1 MRKINWGIIGYGNAA
16 KSFIKAISQA
26 QNANIYGISSIT
38 NFKNL
43 IEKKREKNFQKIKI
57 FNNHINLLS
66 DTKIDAIYIA
76 LTNNLH
82 FKWIINS
89 LKFNKNVLTE
99 KPACT
104 NSVDFEKC
112 NNLSQKK
119 KAIFTEAI
127 MYRHHPQTL
136 KIIDIIKSG
145 LIGKVKNIK
154 SLCGFDIGKKILG
167 IEIKKLNYNS
177 RLLNKN
183 LGGGAILDLG
193 CYPLSMSILI
203 AGISNPK
210 IQIKKVIRKKTKIGK
225 SNVDEVATIELL
237 FSNNIYSYSQ
247 VAIRKKLDDL
257 VLIEGTKGFLKIR
270 NPWLPNKNYSLE
282 LNLLNGHTKI
292 FNHKCEKEIF
302 VYLIENVSNAIIFKK
317 KLKYPIISPEETK
330 LYLEVID
337 KWNANL

>member
-16 KSFIKAISQA
+16 KSFIKAISQV
-26 QNANIYGISSIT
+26 QNANIYGISSVT

-43 IEKKREKNFQKIKI
+43 IEKKREKNFQNIKI
-57 FNNHINLLS
+57 FNDYINLLS
-66 DTKIDAIYIA
+66 DTKVDAIYVA
-76 LTNNLH
+76 LTNDLH
-82 FKWIINS
+82 FKWIMNS
-89 LKFNKNVLTE
+89 LNFNKNVLTE
-99 KPACT
+99 KPSCT
-104 NSVDFEKC
+104 NSADFKKC
-112 NNLSQKK
+112 NNLSKK
-119 KAIFTEAI
+119 KKIIFTEAI

-145 LIGKVKNIK
+145 LIGNVKNIK
-154 SLCGFDIGKKILG
+154 NFCGFDIGKKILG

-203 AGISNPK
+203 AGINNPI
-210 IQIKKVIRKKTKIGK
+210 IQIEKIISKKKKIGK

-257 VLIEGTKGFLKIR
+257 VLIEGTKGYLKIT
-270 NPWLPNKNYSLE
+270 NPWLPDKNFSLE
-282 LNLLNGHTKI
+282 LNLLNGCKEI
-292 FNHKCEKEIF
+292 FNYKCEKEAF
-302 VYLIENVSNAIIFKK
+302 VYLIENVSNAILFKK
-317 KLKYPIISPEETK
+317 KLEYPIISSEETM
-330 LYLEVID
+330 LYLEIID
-337 KWNANL
+337 KWSLNL